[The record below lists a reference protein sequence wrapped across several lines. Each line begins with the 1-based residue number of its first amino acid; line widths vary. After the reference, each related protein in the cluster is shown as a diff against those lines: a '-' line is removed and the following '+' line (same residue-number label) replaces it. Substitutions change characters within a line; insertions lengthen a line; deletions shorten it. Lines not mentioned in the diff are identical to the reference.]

1 MDREYFSIIPLY
13 NIYRNVPILKKIP
26 LFKTFPPFHVRT
38 FSCTRF
44 FASQEMFPVQVTT
57 VQCPKPENPVNG
69 NAVYTSYA
77 YNSIV
82 SYECKYGY
90 TVVGATT
97 RRCGADRKWTGKTP
111 TCQEINCGS
120 PGVLYNGWIENI
132 EAGESHDGTT
142 KEILY

>member
-1 MDREYFSIIPLY
+1 MKLKTKNILPSKNIPVFKS
-13 NIYRNVPILKKIP
+13 RP
-26 LFKTFPPFHVRT
+26 LFSSLSRAR
-38 FSCTRF
+38 FSP
-44 FASQEMFPVQVTT
+44 SQEIFPVQVTT

-132 EAGESHDGTT
+132 EAGESHDGAT

>member
-1 MDREYFSIIPLY
+1 MIIY
-13 NIYRNVPILKKIP
+13 VYRSTFLKLSS
-26 LFKTFPPFHVRT
+26 LFFPST

-44 FASQEMFPVQVTT
+44 SSSQEMFPVQVTT

>member
-1 MDREYFSIIPLY
+1 MDQEHFAIIPLY
-13 NIYRNVPILKKIP
+13 NIEMIIYVYRSIFLKLSS
-26 LFKTFPPFHVRT
+26 LFLPST

-44 FASQEMFPVQVTT
+44 SSSQEMFPVQVTT